1 MVYTVKWRDIIP
13 HWITA
18 CSRISRR
25 DGKLHDVAAPT
36 PKPKQQMTFRTPGT
50 FRELE
55 IKSVAER

>member
-1 MVYTVKWRDIIP
+1 MKWRDIIP